1 MDLLGKIEPF
11 DRVIIPVEPLD
22 RFARKIGKELNQPW
36 KVDSLIAHFFHED
49 DDYDPK
55 LLLEGKIG
63 FSDEPRN
70 RLDGKF
76 VYLVASHKHWEPSV
90 LLERIC
96 HTASLCIENGAKE
109 VNLIW
114 TNIRLSGNHLRP
126 GTDNKLTAK
135 DIKKYDGK
143 SLSTMRLARRFKAE
157 GISKVMTVHAHSKN
171 FIEAF
176 GEVYF
181 NDITK
186 GVKIFVDL
194 PIAPLLAHYLFTS
207 GRIKGDGSKAV
218 FISTDEGSKDLGTD
232 IMINLQKLEPSL
244 SGISWVQFK
253 KERDPVTGY
262 LKNIEEDKSSD
273 NYTGHEGKDK
283 FICDDIVRSFASMYG
298 VIEKM
303 GGGNFTMFATHAHLT
318 GRSQNLLR
326 SDNIKEII
334 FTNTMQS
341 NLEDPYYEHQLFEK
355 TTVLKIGKYF
365 ANAVLNIL
373 EDGNDYDEFY
383 SIKSSAD
390 IDRIGRLYS
399 VRKPF

>member
-36 KVDSLIAHFFHED
+36 KVDTLVAHFFHED

-55 LLLEGKIG
+55 LLLDGKIG
-63 FSDEPRN
+63 FSKTPRN
-70 RLDGKF
+70 RLDGKH

-114 TNIRLSGNHLRP
+114 SNVRLSGNHLRP
-126 GTDNKLTAK
+126 GTDNKFTEK

-143 SLSTMRLARRFKAE
+143 SLSTMRLAKRCKAE

-171 FIEAF
+171 MIEAF

-181 NDITK
+181 NDIAK
-186 GVKIFVDL
+186 GEKAFIDL
-194 PIAPLLAHYLFTS
+194 PIAPILAHYLFTS

-218 FISTDEGSKDLGTD
+218 FISTDEGSKELGTD
-232 IMINLQKLEPSL
+232 IMKNLQRLEPSL

-262 LKNIEEDKSSD
+262 LKNIEEDKNSE
-273 NYTGHEGKDK
+273 NYSGHEGKDK

-303 GGGNFTMFATHAHLT
+303 GGENFTMFATHAHLT

-326 SDNIKEII
+326 SERIKEII

-341 NLEDPYYEHQLFEK
+341 NLEDPYYEHQLFAK

-383 SIKSSAD
+383 SITSSAD

>member
-22 RFARKIGKELNQPW
+22 RFARKIAKGLDQPW
-36 KVDSLIAHFFHED
+36 KADSLVAHFFHED

-63 FSDEPRN
+63 FSDVPRN
-70 RLDGKF
+70 RLDGKY

-96 HTASLCIENGAKE
+96 HTASLCVENGAKE

-126 GTDNKLTAK
+126 GTDNKFTAK

-157 GISKVMTVHAHSKN
+157 GISKLMTVHAHSKN
-171 FIEAF
+171 LVEAF

-181 NDITK
+181 NDIHK
-186 GVKIFVDL
+186 GNKALIDL
-194 PIAPLLAHYLFTS
+194 PIAPILAHYLFTS

-232 IMINLQKLEPSL
+232 IMKNLQRLEPNFT
-244 SGISWVQFK
+244 GISWVQFK
-253 KERDPVTGY
+253 KERDSLTGY
-262 LKNIEEDKSSD
+262 LKNIEEDKSSE

-303 GGGNFTMFATHAHLT
+303 GGENFTMFATHAHLT

-326 SDNIKEII
+326 SDKIKEII

-355 TTVLKIGKYF
+355 TTVLKVGKYF

-383 SIKSSAD
+383 SITSSAD

>member
-36 KVDSLIAHFFHED
+36 KVDSLVAHFFHED

-63 FSDEPRN
+63 FTDIPRN
-70 RLDGKF
+70 RLDGKH

-96 HTASLCIENGAKE
+96 HTASLCTENGAKE

-114 TNIRLSGNHLRP
+114 SNVRLSGNHLRP
-126 GTDNKLTAK
+126 GTDNKFTAK
-135 DIKKYDGK
+135 DTKKYDGK

-157 GISKVMTVHAHSKN
+157 GITKVMTVHAHSKN
-171 FIEAF
+171 LVEAF
-176 GEVYF
+176 GEVFF

-186 GVKIFVDL
+186 GVKAFIDL
-194 PIAPLLAHYLFTS
+194 PIAPILAHYLFTS

-218 FISTDEGSKDLGTD
+218 FISTDEGSKELGTD
-232 IMINLQKLEPSL
+232 IMKNLQKLVSGV

-253 KERDPVTGY
+253 KERDPMTGY
-262 LKNIEEDKSSD
+262 LKNIEEDISSE

-303 GGGNFTMFATHAHLT
+303 GGENFTMFATHAHLT

-326 SDNIKEII
+326 SEKIKEII

-341 NLEDPYYEHQLFEK
+341 NLEDPYYEHQLFGK

-383 SIKSSAD
+383 SIQSSAD
-390 IDRIGRLYS
+390 INRIERLYS